1 MLRHVAGVGTKVMDF
16 VLRTNVEG
24 ANASHKVLDATAKI
38 TADNT
43 FIFGINFFV
52 LFVLFMLADVIDL

>member
-1 MLRHVAGVGTKVMDF
+1 MMDF
-16 VLRTNVEG
+16 VLGTNVEG
-24 ANASHKVLDATAKI
+24 ANASHKVLDATTKI